1 MLGLIL
7 QTVNFAEEFN
17 NFLLGLSFNGGHTY
31 MTKSAFSEN
40 LYGRIFN
47 AEFWHE
53 QDL

>member
-1 MLGLIL
+1 MKN
-7 QTVNFAEEFN
+7 TEFN
-17 NFLLGLSFNGGHTY
+17 NLLLDLSCNGEHAG

-40 LYGRIFN
+40 VCGRILN